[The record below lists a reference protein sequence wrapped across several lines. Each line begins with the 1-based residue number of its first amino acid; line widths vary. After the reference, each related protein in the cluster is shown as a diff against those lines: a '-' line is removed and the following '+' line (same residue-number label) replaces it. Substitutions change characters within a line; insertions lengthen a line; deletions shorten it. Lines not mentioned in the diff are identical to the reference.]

1 MVVFLPLRSQSR
13 GYATTP
19 GEEPVLEYQEVGPG
33 YLATMGIP
41 LVSGREFTRADNET
55 APLVAVVNEPM
66 AAEYWRG
73 EDPVGM
79 RVQVKGRWMRV
90 VGLAKNSKYRSL
102 MEAPKPFLYVPMRQN
117 ALGQSL
123 QIRTSLGTEA
133 LASALASEVHNIDAN
148 VAPVEVITMREQVD
162 RMIWPRRASVI
173 LLEILGGLALVLAT
187 IGLYGVM
194 SYAVTQRRRE
204 LGLRMALG
212 ATALDVLRLVISR
225 GLVLAAGG
233 VVLGA
238 GAALGLTRLMGD
250 LLYKVSPRDP
260 LVFGT
265 ALVVIVI
272 ASLAACLLPAWRAT
286 RIDPVRALKD

>member
-1 MVVFLPLRSQSR
+1 
-13 GYATTP
+13 
-19 GEEPVLEYQEVGPG
+19 
-33 YLATMGIP
+33 MGIP

-55 APLVAVVNEPM
+55 APLVAVVNEAM
-66 AAEYWRG
+66 TAEYWRG

-90 VGLAKNSKYRSL
+90 VGVAKNSKYRSL

-133 LASALASEVHNIDAN
+133 LAGALASEVQNIDAN

-173 LLEILGGLALVLAT
+173 LLEIFGGLALVLAT